1 MTTAVEKIEAL
12 RWGIEALESKIADAV
27 DENELLVWIGVRVA
41 QKHVG
46 VLTEMKKE
54 LEAGL

>member
-1 MTTAVEKIEAL
+1 MTTTAEKIEAL

-27 DENELLVWIGVRVA
+27 DENELLVFLGVGIA
-41 QKHVG
+41 QKHIRA
-46 VLTEMKKE
+46 LPEMKKE